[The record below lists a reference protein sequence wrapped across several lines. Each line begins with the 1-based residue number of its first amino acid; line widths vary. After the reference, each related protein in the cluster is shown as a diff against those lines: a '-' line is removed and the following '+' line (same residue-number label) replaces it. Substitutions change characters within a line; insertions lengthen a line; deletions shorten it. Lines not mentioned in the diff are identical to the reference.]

1 MQVQLY
7 RGTSAQNDNYTGA
20 EGELTVDTS
29 KNTVRVHDGS
39 TKGGHAVL
47 TTAEAGGVV
56 GSVSAHMVTSIDGQ
70 SGDISLTAL
79 LTELTATIQ
88 ELSEAALTRYLPI
101 GTIIAWPFATNPDYF
116 SVWLECNGQTIASD
130 KYPLLVSLLADETAT
145 EASVPNLQGA
155 FLRGKSDALSVLAIQ
170 GDAMRQLYGRLPA
183 GGAAGVGSAV
193 NANLSGVFG
202 TLSTRSKGFEVHA
215 GKTSSQAVFD
225 SSRTVPTADE
235 FRPVNMAVR
244 YLIRAA
250 AKVL

>member
-7 RGTSAQNDNYTGA
+7 RGTSVQNDNYTGA

-29 KNTVRVHDGS
+29 KNTVRVHDGT
-39 TKGGHAVL
+39 TKGGYAVL
-47 TTAEAGGVV
+47 TTALAEDMVDSV
-56 GSVSAHMVTSIDGQ
+56 PGSRVTSIDGK
-70 SGDISLTAL
+70 SGDISLTDL
-79 LTELTATIQ
+79 LAELTDTIQ
-88 ELSEAALTRYLPI
+88 ELNEAALTRYLPI

-116 SVWLECNGQTIASD
+116 SVWLECNGQVITSAD
-130 KYPLLVSLLADETAT
+130 YPELVPILNGNTDI
-145 EASVPNLQGA
+145 EAAVPNLQGV
-155 FLRGKSDALSVLAIQ
+155 FLRGWSTDEYIAAIQ
-170 GDAMRQLYGRLPA
+170 GDAMRKLYGTLPV

-202 TLSTRSKGFEVHA
+202 SLSTRSKGFEVHA
-215 GKTSSQAVFD
+215 GKTNSQAYFA

-235 FRPVNMAVR
+235 CRPVNMAVR

>member
-1 MQVQLY
+1 MQVQFY
-7 RGTSAQNDNYTGA
+7 RGTGVQNDNYTGA
-20 EGELTVDTS
+20 QGELTVDTS

-47 TTAEAGGVV
+47 TTDEVDGALGNMPD
-56 GSVSAHMVTSIDGQ
+56 SVVTSIDGQ
-70 SGDISLTAL
+70 SGDISLTDL
-79 LTELTATIQ
+79 LTELTDTIQ
-88 ELSEAALTRYLPI
+88 ELNEAALTRYLPI

-116 SVWLECNGQTIASD
+116 SVWLECNGQVITSD
-130 KYPLLVSLLADETAT
+130 NYPELVPILNGNTGT
-145 EASVPNLQGA
+145 EAAVPNLQGV
-155 FLRGKSDALSVLAIQ
+155 FLRGWDTDEYIAAIQ
-170 GDAMRQLYGRLPA
+170 GDAMRKLYGTLPV

-202 TLSTRSKGFEVHA
+202 SLSTRSKGFEVHA

-235 FRPVNMAVR
+235 CHPVNMAVR

-250 AKVL
+250 VKVL

>member
-7 RGTSAQNDNYTGA
+7 RGTSVQNDNYTGA
-20 EGELTVDTS
+20 SGELTVDTS

-39 TKGGHAVL
+39 TKGGYAVL
-47 TTAEAGGVV
+47 TTALAEGMVDNVPDSVV
-56 GSVSAHMVTSIDGQ
+56 ASIDGQ
-70 SGDISLTAL
+70 SGDISLTDL
-79 LTELTATIQ
+79 LTELTTTIQ

-101 GTIIAWPFATNPDYF
+101 GTIVAWPFATNPDYF
-116 SVWLECNGQTIASD
+116 SVWLECNGQTVASD

-145 EASVPNLQGA
+145 EAAVPNLQGV
-155 FLRGKSDALSVLAIQ
+155 FLRGWDTDEYIAAIQ
-170 GDAMRQLYGRLPA
+170 GDAMRKLYGTLPV

-202 TLSTRSKGFEVHA
+202 SLSTRSKGFEVHA
-215 GKTSSQAVFD
+215 GKTSSQAYYD
-225 SSRTVPTADE
+225 SSRMVPTADE
-235 FRPVNMAVR
+235 CRPVNMAVR